1 MENNMK
7 KYMLLVNDTVVGR
20 ELTDGA
26 VLCLVKGLM
35 DEGYEYPIT
44 IKGEINPKHINE
56 ILEKI
61 KEGKGLP
68 KL

>member
-1 MENNMK
+1 MENSMK

>member
-1 MENNMK
+1 MK

-20 ELTDGA
+20 ELTEGA

-44 IKGEINPKHINE
+44 IKNEINPKHVNE